1 MLCYLKL
8 TFDLAMHFAEAIRY
22 PLAPSI
28 EADNDARNNRP
39 LLTSPIINVISRYA
53 DEEGR
58 LILDCPHSDDPVFNI
73 PNQRL
78 DELVS
83 VQNARLFLDAKDDE
97 VEDVMTSL
105 DNALNG
111 NAADTTF
118 AGPEWRNSISIEETK
133 PALDPD
139 TERMLADLGVS
150 GPGFGEA
157 SHPPGPAR
165 SVSPTQ
171 ACPPPPPMP
180 HEYHE
185 PHHEYREPHQDYHE
199 PPREYREPYRE
210 YMDWQRE
217 YPPHSPT
224 PRLTPPRSS
233 PCQNGR
239 RDSNGTAAGSDF
251 GPPRSQSPPKS
262 ALAPPPPQK
271 VEDKENPLK
280 RKQSEDF
287 ESSGNTMRRRKSKV
301 KGADTGS
308 IYG

>member
-1 MLCYLKL
+1 
-8 TFDLAMHFAEAIRY
+8 MHFAEAIRY

-39 LLTSPIINVISRYA
+39 LLTTPIINVISRYA

-58 LILDCPHSDDPVFNI
+58 LILDCPHSDDPVFSI
-73 PNQRL
+73 PNHRL

-83 VQNARLFLDAKDDE
+83 VQNARLFLDAQDDE

-171 ACPPPPPMP
+171 ACPPPPPIH

-185 PHHEYREPHQDYHE
+185 PHHEYREPHQEYRE

-210 YMDWQRE
+210 YMDWQRD
-217 YPPHSPT
+217 YPSHSPA
-224 PRLTPPRSS
+224 PRMTPPCSS
-233 PCQNGR
+233 PYPNGR

-251 GPPRSQSPPKS
+251 GPPRSQSPQKS
-262 ALAPPPPQK
+262 APPPPPPQK

-280 RKQSEDF
+280 RKQNDDF
-287 ESSGNTMRRRKSKV
+287 DPPGGTVRRRKSKV

-308 IYG
+308 IYGYVHFCNEK